1 MRRKRVS
8 PREAKRMMQRMGL
21 NMEGIPNVEEVII
34 RTTAKEIIVDNP
46 EVAVLDLHGQKIFQ
60 VTGQITEKKIEKK
73 IEIPEED
80 IRLVADQTG
89 KSMEEAQKALEE
101 TGGDLAKAI
110 LLLQAKG

>member
-1 MRRKRVS
+1 
-8 PREAKRMMQRMGL
+8 MMQRMGL